1 MIFQTVSK
9 FVIAFVRLI
18 LGKVCFDGVTGP
30 LRETDVRDQFDLK
43 VILKT
48 ISISVIFLTVF
59 VNVNDL
65 K

>member
-9 FVIAFVRLI
+9 FVIAVVRSI

-30 LRETDVRDQFDLK
+30 RWETDVRDQFDLK
-43 VILKT
+43 VILKG
-48 ISISVIFLTVF
+48 LGC
-59 VNVNDL
+59 